1 MARIEERVR
10 DLASDPEM
18 REALE
23 LVLSRAE
30 GGEVKW
36 TDVRDDITSGQWGRL
51 IERGIL
57 EDGESG
63 FALADREAIEAGL
76 REPDADPSA
85 DATGTAEP
93 AADAETP
100 DDEGASWSVYDK
112 AAAVV
117 TLLFFVGYSYGP
129 VRSVVG
135 RAMDV
140 VLGPLQAALPLYA
153 VIMVIATLTG
163 LYSTL
168 LRANLMDMD
177 RMAQYQEQ
185 MQALQQRQKDAK
197 ERGDD
202 DELEQIQQE
211 QMEAM
216 GDQLGMFKEQFRPM
230 VWIMMLT
237 IPAFLWMYWGMGFR
251 GGAGA
256 WTDLQNIVL
265 PLVGEVAW
273 SDNVLVMPA
282 WIVWYFLCSMAFT
295 QIIQKGLNIQMS
307 PSTS

>member
-18 REALE
+18 REAVE
-23 LVLSRAE
+23 VVLARAE
-30 GGEVKW
+30 DGEVKW
-36 TDVRDDITSGQWGRL
+36 TDVRDDISSGQWGRL

-63 FALADREAIEAGL
+63 FALADRDAIEAGL
-76 REPDADPSA
+76 RDPDADTTG
-85 DATGTAEP
+85 DATTETAGTS
-93 AADAETP
+93 D
-100 DDEGASWSVYDK
+100 DDEEEDSSWSLYDK
-112 AAAVV
+112 GAAAVTV
-117 TLLFFVGYSYGP
+117 LFFIGYSYGP

-135 RAMDV
+135 QAMDV

-153 VIMVIATLTG
+153 VIMIIATVTG

-168 LRANLMDMD
+168 LRANLMDMEK
-177 RMAQYQEQ
+177 MSEYQEQ
-185 MQALQQRQKDAK
+185 MQELQERQKAAK

-202 DELEQIQQE
+202 DELDRIQEE
-211 QMEAM
+211 QMSAM

-256 WTDLQNIVL
+256 WSGLQDIVL
-265 PLVGEVAW
+265 PLVGQVTW

-282 WIVWYFLCSMAFT
+282 WIIWYFLCSMAFT

-307 PSTS
+307 PSSS

>member
-1 MARIEERVR
+1 MARTEERVR
-10 DLASDPEM
+10 DLASDSEM

-23 LVLSRAE
+23 LVLTRAE
-30 GGEVKW
+30 EGEVKW

-57 EDGESG
+57 EDGEAG

-76 REPDADPSA
+76 RDPDADAPDGTGA
-85 DATGTAEP
+85 NDGGDVDA
-93 AADAETP
+93 P
-100 DDEGASWSVYDK
+100 DDEDTSWSIYDK
-112 AAAVV
+112 GAALV
-117 TLLFFVGYSYGP
+117 TVLFFIGYSYGP

-140 VLGPLQAALPLYA
+140 ILGPLQAALPLYA

-168 LRANLMDMD
+168 LRANLMDMSK
-177 RMAQYQEQ
+177 MAQYQEQ
-185 MQALQQRQKDAK
+185 MKDLQERQKAAK

-202 DELEQIQQE
+202 DALERIQEE
-211 QMEAM
+211 QMSAM

-251 GGAGA
+251 GGQGA
-256 WTDLQNIVL
+256 WNDLQNIVL
-265 PLVGEVAW
+265 PIIGEVAW

-282 WIVWYFLCSMAFT
+282 WIIWYFLCSMAFT

-307 PSTS
+307 PSSS